1 MDTRSRRARSKR
13 LLALTQPEKERR
25 AALRMAECAGRCAD
39 HPREELDAVV
49 RALTEPSRPMEE
61 RQALPPLALDQL
73 RDAVQED

>member
-25 AALRMAECAGRCAD
+25 AVLRMAECAGRRAD

-49 RALTEPSRPMEE
+49 RALTESGLSGDE

-73 RDAVQED
+73 RDAAQED

>member
-25 AALRMAECAGRCAD
+25 AALRMAECAGRHAD

-61 RQALPPLALDQL
+61 RQVLPPLALDQL

>member
-1 MDTRSRRARSKR
+1 V
-13 LLALTQPEKERR
+13 
-25 AALRMAECAGRCAD
+25 LRMAECAGRHAD

-73 RDAVQED
+73 RDSVQED

>member
-13 LLALTQPEKERR
+13 LLALTQAEKERR
-25 AALRMAECAGRCAD
+25 AVLRMAECAGRHAD

-49 RALTEPSRPMEE
+49 RALTESALSGDE

-73 RDAVQED
+73 RAQGQED

>member
-1 MDTRSRRARSKR
+1 VDTRSRRARSKR

-49 RALTEPSRPMEE
+49 RALTEPVLSGAE
-61 RQALPPLALDQL
+61 RPLALDQL
-73 RDAVQED
+73 RDSAQGD

>member
-13 LLALTQPEKERR
+13 LLALTQAEKERR
-25 AALRMAECAGRCAD
+25 AVLRMAECAGRHAD

-49 RALTEPSRPMEE
+49 RALTEPVLSGDE

-73 RDAVQED
+73 RAQGQED

>member
-13 LLALTQPEKERR
+13 LLGLTQAEKERR
-25 AALRMAECAGRCAD
+25 AVLRMAECAGRHAD

-49 RALTEPSRPMEE
+49 RALTEPVLSGDE

-73 RDAVQED
+73 RGSAQED